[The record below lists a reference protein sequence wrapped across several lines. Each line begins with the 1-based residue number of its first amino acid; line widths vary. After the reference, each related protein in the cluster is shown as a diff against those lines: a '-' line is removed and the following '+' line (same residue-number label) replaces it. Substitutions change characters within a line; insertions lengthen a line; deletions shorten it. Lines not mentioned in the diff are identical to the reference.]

1 MANAVT
7 NPRAQSKEGRRGRDK
22 VVTGLLAAG
31 GAAAIAA
38 GAAAAGP
45 VIAGAAIT
53 AGLVGLI
60 IGDTETVFP
69 IDMLAIPAYQ
79 AYMIEGT
86 PAFTI
91 YIKAGETLIPTG
103 GNVDDVELA
112 YLENA
117 APTKTKRR
125 KANPWIIFNKKF
137 SFRAKR
143 KSESSQAYLTA
154 RTRAAKR
161 DYLKGKKGGK
171 K

>member
-1 MANAVT
+1 MAVN
-7 NPRAQSKEGRRGRDK
+7 NPKAQTKEGRRGRDK

-53 AGLVGLI
+53 AGLVGLVV
-60 IGDTETVFP
+60 GDQTTVFP
-69 IDMLAIPAYQ
+69 IDMIAIPAYQ
-79 AYMIEGT
+79 AYMLNGN
-86 PAFTI
+86 PQFTV
-91 YIKAGETLIPTG
+91 YIKAGETLLPTG
-103 GNVDDVELA
+103 GNVDDVEQAFDEL
-112 YLENA
+112 A
-117 APTKTKRR
+117 APMKKKRR
-125 KANPWIIFNKKF
+125 KANPWITFNKKF
-137 SFRAKR
+137 KFRAKR

-161 DYLKGKKGGK
+161 AYNKSKKGGK